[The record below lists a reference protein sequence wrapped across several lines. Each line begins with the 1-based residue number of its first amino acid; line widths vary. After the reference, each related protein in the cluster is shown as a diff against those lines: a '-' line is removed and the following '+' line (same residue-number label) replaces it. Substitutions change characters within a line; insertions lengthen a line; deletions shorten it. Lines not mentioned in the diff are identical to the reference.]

1 MMVSGMRVN
10 FAVVTSIHFQSRGH
24 AFGVFRLTLFACC
37 LALLFAPATHAAD
50 EWPAFRGP
58 AGDGHSDA
66 AHLPLTWSDSQ
77 NITWQTP
84 FHGKAWS
91 SPVVSGNDV
100 WLTTATEDGKELSV
114 LCISLDTGA
123 VRIDRK
129 IFDVENPPDIR
140 QYNTYASPTPVTH
153 EGRLYATWG
162 SAGTACL
169 DMATGDTLWTRRDL
183 PCNHYRG
190 AGSSPIVHNNKFF
203 LNYDGFDFQY
213 VVALDIATGN
223 TVWKIDRPHD
233 FGTDNGDI
241 KKSFAT
247 PLIITAGGRE
257 QLISATS
264 KGALSYDP
272 ETGHEIWRV
281 SYDGFSTGVRPL
293 FAHGLV
299 YLSAGQSKPEILAVR
314 PDGKGDVTATHIAW
328 SEKKQMPSKPSPL
341 IVGDLLFVV
350 HDKGGVATCLDAL
363 TGQRVWQ
370 ERIGGNYTASPLYA
384 DGRIYFFCEDGKT
397 IVIRAAREFE
407 ILAENHLGDGFW
419 ASPAV
424 AGNSLLLRS
433 ATHLYRL
440 DDASPA
446 ASIPNAQ

>member
-1 MMVSGMRVN
+1 MLPNLNLS
-10 FAVVTSIHFQSRGH
+10 
-24 AFGVFRLTLFACC
+24 RLTFC
-37 LALLFAPATHAAD
+37 LALFCTSVVYAAD

-58 AGDGHSDA
+58 AGDGHADA
-66 AHLPLTWSDSQ
+66 ARLPVSWSETENVTWR
-77 NITWQTP
+77 TP
-84 FHGKAWS
+84 VHGRAWS

-100 WLTTATEDGKELSV
+100 WLTTATDDGHQLSV
-114 LCISLDTGA
+114 LCIALNSGA

-129 IFDVENPPDIR
+129 VFDVDNPPDIR
-140 QYNTYASPTPVTH
+140 AFNTYASPTPVIH

-169 DMATGDTLWTRRDL
+169 DMASGDTLWTRRDL

-190 AGSSPIVHNNKFF
+190 AGSSPIVHHGK
-203 LNYDGFDFQY
+203 LYLHYDGYDFQY
-213 VVALDIATGN
+213 VVALDVNTGE
-223 TVWKIDRPHD
+223 TIWKIDRPHN

-247 PLIITAGGRE
+247 PLIISVNGRQ

-272 ETGHEIWRV
+272 ESGHEFWRV

-314 PDGKGDVTATHIAW
+314 PDGEGDVTATHIVW

-341 IVGDLLFVV
+341 IVRDLLFVV

-384 DGRIYFFCEDGKT
+384 DGRIYFFCESGRT
-397 IVIRAAREFE
+397 VVIRAASEFE
-407 ILAENHLGDGFW
+407 ILAENQLGDGVM

-424 AGNSLLLRS
+424 SGNSLLLRD

-440 DDASPA
+440 DDAS
-446 ASIPNAQ
+446 SIATTPNAQ